1 MSLGAQTPINVV
13 RLKMWKFPAS
23 SPETASGYTSVM
35 DLQKEDDNRLMSYLD
50 TANIATAQLYGCGE
64 LACQVTKNLGGA
76 LVYNV
81 HALSNTER
89 NAILGETASSDP
101 PTDSVLKG
109 NEVPPYFIC
118 AHAEELP
125 NGHLNLYKYYKVQF
139 MPGPFGS
146 QQVEGSN
153 VNFAT
158 TTLNGT
164 YFKNNTTGIKMMR
177 RILYDIDPTDITCGA
192 DIVSNWF
199 SSAF

>member
-1 MSLGAQTPINVV
+1 M
-13 RLKMWKFPAS
+13 
-23 SPETASGYTSVM
+23 
-35 DLQKEDDNRLMSYLD
+35 
-50 TANIATAQLYGCGE
+50 
-64 LACQVTKNLGGA
+64 
-76 LVYNV
+76 VYNV

-109 NEVPPYFIC
+109 TEVPPYFIC

-125 NGHLNLYKYYKVQF
+125 NGHWNLYKYYKVQF